1 MLCQSRREMT
11 MTALA
16 ALLFDVDGTLADTE
30 EIHRQCFNQAFADA
44 GLDWNWSVALYG
56 ELLAVTGGRERILH
70 YINTQR
76 PIFTAPADLKQWI
89 AELHLA
95 KTALYTR
102 RLAEGRIPLR
112 PGVARLIDE
121 ARRAGLRLAIVTT
134 TTPAN
139 VIALLEHSLHRD
151 SPGWFQVIAAGDMV
165 PAKKPAPDIYRYA
178 LHALKLDAA
187 QCLSFEDS
195 ENGVR
200 ASRGAGLATV
210 VTLNDYTRNHDF
222 SGALILLDTLGEPDQ
237 PCHVLSGGISDVR
250 YVDVALLRTLHAKAY
265 SD

>member
-1 MLCQSRREMT
+1 

-30 EIHRQCFNQAFADA
+30 EIHRQCFNQAFTDA
-44 GLDWNWSVALYG
+44 GLDWNWSVAVYA

-70 YINTQR
+70 YINTHR
-76 PIFTAPADLKQWI
+76 PQFTAPADLKQWI
-89 AELHLA
+89 AELHFA

-102 RLAEGRIPLR
+102 RLAAGKVPLR

-151 SPGWFQVIAAGDMV
+151 SPGWFEVIAAGDCV

-178 LHALKLDAA
+178 LHALHLDAS

-200 ASRGAGLATV
+200 ASRDAGVATV
-210 VTLNDYTRNHDF
+210 VTLNDYTRDHDF
-222 SGALILLDTLGEPDQ
+222 NGALVLLDQLGEPDQ
-237 PCHVLSGGISDVR
+237 PCQVLSGTMGDAS
-250 YVDVALLRTLHAKAY
+250 YVDLAVLRTLHAKAY
-265 SD
+265 GD

>member
-1 MLCQSRREMT
+1 

-44 GLDWNWSVALYG
+44 GLDWNWSIARYG
-56 ELLAVTGGRERILH
+56 ELLAVTGGRERIFH
-70 YINTQR
+70 YINTER
-76 PIFTAPADLKQWI
+76 PKFTAPADLKQWI

-112 PGVARLIDE
+112 PGVARLIAE
-121 ARRAGLRLAIVTT
+121 ARGAGLRLAIVTT

-151 SPGWFQVIAAGDMV
+151 SPGWFEVIAAGDAV

-178 LHALKLDAA
+178 LHALKLDAT

-195 ENGVR
+195 ENGIR
-200 ASRGAGLATV
+200 ASRGAGIAPV
-210 VTLNDYTRNHDF
+210 VTLNDYTRDHDF
-222 SGALILLDTLGEPDQ
+222 SGALILFDNLGEPDQ
-237 PCHVLSGGISDVR
+237 PCQVLSDAGTDVP
-250 YVDVALLRTLHAKAY
+250 YVDVALLRELHAKAY
-265 SD
+265 RD

>member
-1 MLCQSRREMT
+1 MSE
-11 MTALA
+11 LA

-30 EIHRQCFNQAFADA
+30 EIHRLCFNQAFADV
-44 GLDWNWSVALYG
+44 GLDWDWSVALYR
-56 ELLAVTGGRERILH
+56 ELLAVTGGRERIRH
-70 YINTQR
+70 YIDTHQ
-76 PIFTAPADLKQWI
+76 PGFTVPSDLAPWI

-102 RLAEGRIPLR
+102 RIAEGRIPLR
-112 PGVARLIDE
+112 PGVARLINS
-121 ARRAGLRLAIVTT
+121 ARDAGLRLAIVTT

-151 SPGWFQVIAAGDMV
+151 SVSWFEVIAAGDSV

-200 ASRGAGLATV
+200 ASLGAGVPTV
-210 VTLNDYTRNHDF
+210 VTLNDYTLGQDF
-222 SGALILLDTLGEPDQ
+222 NGALILLNHLGEPDQ
-237 PCHVLSGGISDVR
+237 PCQVLSGDSDGAS
-250 YVDVALLRTLHAKAY
+250 YVDLALIRKLHARAARA
-265 SD
+265 

>member
-1 MLCQSRREMT
+1 MKQPDGIRYAMPSPPREDYDRTSRPVVRCRRNPGRHRGNAPTLFQSGLRR
-11 MTALA
+11 
-16 ALLFDVDGTLADTE
+16 
-30 EIHRQCFNQAFADA
+30 RRS
-44 GLDWNWSVALYG
+44 GLELVRPLYG

-95 KTALYTR
+95 KTAIYTR

-121 ARRAGLRLAIVTT
+121 ARRASLRLAIVTT

-151 SPGWFQVIAAGDMV
+151 SPAG
-165 PAKKPAPDIYRYA
+165 
-178 LHALKLDAA
+178 
-187 QCLSFEDS
+187 
-195 ENGVR
+195 
-200 ASRGAGLATV
+200 SR
-210 VTLNDYTRNHDF
+210 
-222 SGALILLDTLGEPDQ
+222 
-237 PCHVLSGGISDVR
+237 
-250 YVDVALLRTLHAKAY
+250 
-265 SD
+265 

>member
-1 MLCQSRREMT
+1 MLCHPFREKT
-11 MTALA
+11 MPALA

-44 GLDWNWSVALYG
+44 GLDWTWSIAVYG

-76 PIFTAPADLKQWI
+76 PVFTAPADLKQWI
-89 AELHLA
+89 TELHLA

-112 PGVARLIDE
+112 PGVSRLIDE

-139 VIALLEHSLHRD
+139 VIALLEHSLHRE
-151 SPGWFQVIAAGDMV
+151 SPGWFEVIAAGDMV

-178 LHALKLDAA
+178 LHALKLDAT

-195 ENGVR
+195 ENGVH
-200 ASRGAGLATV
+200 ASRGAGIATV
-210 VTLNDYTRNHDF
+210 VTLNDYTRDHDF
-222 SGALILLDTLGEPDQ
+222 SGALILLDTLGEPDEHCQ
-237 PCHVLSGGISDVR
+237 VLSDASADVA
-250 YVDVALLRTLHAKAY
+250 YVDVALLRSLHAKAY
-265 SD
+265 K

>member
-1 MLCQSRREMT
+1 MSE
-11 MTALA
+11 LA

-30 EIHRQCFNQAFADA
+30 EIHRLCFNQAFADA
-44 GLDWNWSVALYG
+44 GLDWGWSVALYR
-56 ELLAVTGGRERILH
+56 ELLAVTGGRERIRH
-70 YINTQR
+70 YIDTHE
-76 PIFTAPADLKQWI
+76 PGFAAPADLTPWI

-102 RLAEGRIPLR
+102 RIAEGRIPLR
-112 PGVARLIDE
+112 PGVARLINA
-121 ARRAGLRLAIVTT
+121 ARDAGLRLAIVTT

-151 SPGWFQVIAAGDMV
+151 SVSWFEVIAAGDSV

-178 LHALKLDAA
+178 LHALKLDAS

-200 ASRGAGLATV
+200 ASLGAGVPTV
-210 VTLNDYTRNHDF
+210 VTVNDYTLGQDF
-222 SGALILLDTLGEPDQ
+222 SGALILLNHLGEPDQ
-237 PCHVLSGGISDVR
+237 PCQVLSGNSNDAT
-250 YVDVALLRTLHAKAY
+250 YVDLTLLRKLHARTARA
-265 SD
+265 

>member
-1 MLCQSRREMT
+1 MT
-11 MTALA
+11 ELA

-44 GLDWNWSVALYG
+44 GLDWDWPAALYG

-70 YINTQR
+70 YIKTQR
-76 PIFTAPADLKQWI
+76 PVFTAPSDLKQWI

-121 ARRAGLRLAIVTT
+121 ARRTGLRLAIVTT

-151 SPGWFQVIAAGDMV
+151 SPGWFDVIAAGDIV

-178 LHALKLDAA
+178 LHALALDAR

-200 ASRGAGLATV
+200 ASHGAGVATV
-210 VTLNDYTRNHDF
+210 VTLNDYTRDHNF
-222 SGALILLDTLGEPDQ
+222 SGALILLDNLGEPDR
-237 PCHVLSGGISDVR
+237 PCQVLSGTPADTR
-250 YVDVALLRTLHAKAY
+250 YVDVNLLRTLHAKAY
-265 SD
+265 HD